1 MIRNIIFLFV
11 FYFGLI
17 FLLILFTPSLILPQ
31 YVVTL
36 GGKSLGYWTSFCLK
50 YIMGTKIEIK
60 GIENILSNQ
69 KYFVASSHQ
78 SIFETFYLQTIFNK
92 PVFILKKELTRIPL
106 FGWYLKKMGCISIDR
121 NKISKE
127 NLNFSYEVGK
137 VIKNTDKILIIF
149 PQGTRKSFD
158 DRSKFKKGFSRIYND
173 LNIACL
179 PVAINSG
186 RVWPKHG
193 KLIPN
198 QKITVSI
205 LRILP
210 PGIEQ
215 NILINQVE
223 QNIYD
228 ELNRISWEN

>member
-186 RVWPKHG
+186 KVWPKNG

-205 LRILP
+205 LSIFP

-215 NILINQVE
+215 NMLINQVE

-228 ELNRISWEN
+228 ELNKIS

>member
-11 FYFGLI
+11 FYFGVI
-17 FLLILFTPSLILPQ
+17 FLLILFTPSLMLPQ
-31 YVVTL
+31 YVVRL
-36 GGKSLGYWTSFCLK
+36 GGKFLGNWASFCLK
-50 YIMGTKIEIK
+50 YIMSTKIEVK
-60 GIENILSNQ
+60 GTENISNNQ

-78 SIFETFYLQTIFNK
+78 SIFETFFLQTIFDK
-92 PVFILKKELTRIPL
+92 PVFILKKELTKIPL
-106 FGWYLKKMGCISIDR
+106 FGWYLKKMGCIAIDR

-127 NLNFSYEVGK
+127 NLNFSDEVGK
-137 VIKNTDKILIIF
+137 VIKDTDKILIIF

-186 RVWPKHG
+186 KVWPKHG
-193 KLIPN
+193 KLIPY

-205 LRILP
+205 LSIIP

-215 NILINQVE
+215 DRLTKQVE

-228 ELNRISWEN
+228 ELNKIS

>member
-11 FYFGLI
+11 FYFGVI

-31 YVVTL
+31 YVVRL
-36 GGKSLGYWTSFCLK
+36 GGKFLGNWAGFCLK
-50 YIMGTKIEIK
+50 YIMGTKIEVK
-60 GIENILSNQ
+60 GIENISNNQ

-78 SIFETFYLQTIFNK
+78 SIFETFFLQTIFNK
-92 PVFILKKELTRIPL
+92 PVFILKKELTKIPL
-106 FGWYLKKMGCISIDR
+106 FGWYLKKMGCIAIDR

-127 NLNFSYEVGK
+127 NLNFSDEVGK
-137 VIKNTDKILIIF
+137 VIKDTDKILIIF

-173 LNIACL
+173 LDIACL

-186 RVWPKHG
+186 KVWPKHG
-193 KLIPN
+193 KIIPR

-205 LRILP
+205 LSIIP

-215 NILINQVE
+215 RKLTNQVE

-228 ELNRISWEN
+228 ELNKIS

>member
-1 MIRNIIFLFV
+1 MIRNIIFLFI

-17 FLLILFTPSLILPQ
+17 FLLIFFIPSLILPQ
-31 YVVTL
+31 YIVIL
-36 GGKSLGYWTSFCLK
+36 GGKFTGYWTGFCLK
-50 YIMGTKIEIK
+50 HIMGTKIEIK
-60 GIENILSNQ
+60 GIENISSNQ

-78 SIFETFYLQTIFNK
+78 SIFETFFLQTIFDK
-92 PVFILKKELTRIPL
+92 PVFILKKELTKIPL
-106 FGWYLKKMGCISIDR
+106 FGWYLKKMGCIAIDR

-127 NLNFSYEVGK
+127 NLNFSDEVGK
-137 VIKNTDKILIIF
+137 VIKDTDKILIIF

-186 RVWPKHG
+186 RVWPKNG
-193 KLIPN
+193 KLISN

-205 LRILP
+205 LSIIP

-215 NILINQVE
+215 SKLTNQVE

-228 ELNRISWEN
+228 ELNKIS

>member
-1 MIRNIIFLFV
+1 MIRNIIFLLV
-11 FYFGLI
+11 FYSGLI

-31 YVVTL
+31 YVVIL
-36 GGKSLGYWTSFCLK
+36 GGKSLGYWTGFCLK

-60 GIENILSNQ
+60 GIENISSNQ
-69 KYFVASSHQ
+69 KFFVVSSHQ
-78 SIFETFYLQTIFNK
+78 SIFETFFLQTIFNK
-92 PVFILKKELTRIPL
+92 PVFILKKELTKIPL
-106 FGWYLKKMGCISIDR
+106 FGWYLKKIGCIAIDR
-121 NKISKE
+121 NRISKE
-127 NLNFSYEVGK
+127 NLNFSDEVGK
-137 VIKNTDKILIIF
+137 VIKDTDKILIIF
-149 PQGTRKSFD
+149 PQGTRKSFN

-205 LRILP
+205 LSIFP

-228 ELNRISWEN
+228 ELNRIS

>member
-1 MIRNIIFLFV
+1 
-11 FYFGLI
+11 
-17 FLLILFTPSLILPQ
+17 
-31 YVVTL
+31 
-36 GGKSLGYWTSFCLK
+36 
-50 YIMGTKIEIK
+50 MGTKIEVK
-60 GIENILSNQ
+60 GIENISNNQ

-92 PVFILKKELTRIPL
+92 PVFILKKELTKIPL
-106 FGWYLKKMGCISIDR
+106 FGWYLKKMGCIAIDR

-127 NLNFSYEVGK
+127 NLNFSNEVGK
-137 VIKNTDKILIIF
+137 VIKDTDKILIIF

-186 RVWPKHG
+186 KVWPKHG

-205 LRILP
+205 LNIFP

-223 QNIYD
+223 QNIYN
-228 ELNRISWEN
+228 ELNKIS

>member
-36 GGKSLGYWTSFCLK
+36 GGKYLGIWTGFCLK

-60 GIENILSNQ
+60 GIENISSKQ

-78 SIFETFYLQTIFNK
+78 SIFETFFLHTIFNK
-92 PVFILKKELTRIPL
+92 PVFILKKELTKIPL

-137 VIKNTDKILIIF
+137 VIKGTDKILIIF

-186 RVWPKHG
+186 KVWPKNG

-205 LRILP
+205 LSIFP

-215 NILINQVE
+215 NMLINQVE

-228 ELNRISWEN
+228 ELNKIS